1 MPGRVGG
8 ISSRQERQPG
18 LRNDLDIAIFTQ
30 VTNIRDQVTSSDT
43 LSFTLDNFKPYVQR
57 VTVSQSPFY
66 NSGSPFFIAAWEEY
80 WQPTDWV
87 GIAKLF
93 FNVHQA
99 DPIQAASGQY
109 LKIVAV
115 ASEPMVDLDKL
126 LFQNQKKSLIFGW

>member
-57 VTVSQSPFY
+57 VTVSQSPFFPP
-66 NSGSPFFIAAWEEY
+66 GAPFYTWEWAECVTPRF
-80 WQPTDWV
+80 WSQELRLNPVT
-87 GIAKLF
+87 L
-93 FNVHQA
+93 
-99 DPIQAASGQY
+99 
-109 LKIVAV
+109 
-115 ASEPMVDLDKL
+115 
-126 LFQNQKKSLIFGW
+126 